1 MGLLS
6 LVVVAC
12 SGDADEAQDSGQ
24 GRSVTSQEAS
34 SIVAAGPATRAAGPL
49 RFRSI
54 LTSEVVD
61 GVGSVMRTE
70 GMFDAAAGRST
81 IEITSEVTGDRALT
95 GDEATV
101 LATAAGIADTVLSVA
116 IDGDSRFVRVDPPSE
131 GEQEGWY
138 EASSGGSGD
147 LTTEGG
153 IAVLRIG
160 LSARPSE
167 AVVVGEE
174 VINGV
179 ATTHYRVPSY
189 AGELA
194 IYVPRITVDRW
205 VENGFSR
212 NDIDDAALVDIWI
225 DDGGVIHRVLIDLL
239 PLVRAAERQ
248 GAIPPGVYVGYELD
262 WTLLDRGEDVVIE
275 IPELSD
281 VSG

>member
-1 MGLLS
+1 LGLLA
-6 LVVVAC
+6 LVLAAC
-12 SGDADEAQDSGQ
+12 SGDADEAQNLGP

-49 RFRSI
+49 QFRSV

-61 GVGSVMRTE
+61 GIGSVMATE
-70 GMFDAAAGRST
+70 GMFDAATGRST
-81 IEITSEVTGDRALT
+81 IQITSEVIGDRALT
-95 GDEATV
+95 DNEAAV
-101 LATAAGIADTVLSVA
+101 LATAAGLADTVISVA
-116 IDGDSRFVRVDPPSE
+116 IDGDSRFVRVDPPSD

-138 EASSGGSGD
+138 DASGGGSGD

-160 LSARPSE
+160 LSARPNE

-179 ATTHYRVPSY
+179 ATTHYLVPSD

-205 VENGFSR
+205 VDNGFSR
-212 NDIDDAALVDIWI
+212 NDVDDVALVDMWI
-225 DDGGVIHRVLIDLL
+225 DEGGVIHRVLMDLL

-262 WTLLDRGEDVVIE
+262 WTLLDRGEGVVIE
-275 IPELSD
+275 IPELSE